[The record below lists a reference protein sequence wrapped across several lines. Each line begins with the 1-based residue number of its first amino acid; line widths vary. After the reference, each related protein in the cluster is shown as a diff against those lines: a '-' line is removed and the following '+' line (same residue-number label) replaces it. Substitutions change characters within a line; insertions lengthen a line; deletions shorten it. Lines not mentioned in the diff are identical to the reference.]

1 MNRQQFA
8 RETPL
13 VFSDVPKRLPKRN
26 GKKVHYSTVYRWAT
40 KGVRGRILETVRVG
54 GVRYTSV
61 EALER
66 FLSAPT
72 PADPAEPNVAPL
84 DAELVAIQR
93 HLDEAGL

>member
-40 KGVRGRILETVRVG
+40 KGVAVASWR
-54 GVRYTSV
+54 RYVLAAFATRQWKRWSV
-61 EALER
+61 FSLLQR
-66 FLSAPT
+66 LPVQRSQNQHHSMLS
-72 PADPAEPNVAPL
+72 
-84 DAELVAIQR
+84 
-93 HLDEAGL
+93 

>member
-1 MNRQQFA
+1 MNREQLS

-13 VFSDVPKRLPKRN
+13 VFSEVPKRLPKRH

-40 KGVRGRILETVRVG
+40 KGVRGRVLETVRVG
-54 GVRYTSV
+54 GVRYTSI

-66 FLSAPT
+66 FLTAQTPTDIEAPKS
-72 PADPAEPNVAPL
+72 
-84 DAELVAIQR
+84 AELDDELTAIQR

>member
-1 MNRQQFA
+1 MNRQQLA
-8 RETPL
+8 RENPL
-13 VFSDVPKRLPKRN
+13 TFSEVSKWLPKRN

-40 KGVRGRILETVRVG
+40 KGVRGRVLETIRVG

-61 EALER
+61 QALER

-72 PADPAEPNVAPL
+72 PTETAEPVSAPL
-84 DAELVAIQR
+84 NAELAAIQR